1 VLLSCVPEIDP
12 TSIQPNQLINW
23 VFFKTYIIVHEMDD
37 TKVDVLLSPRGR
49 DSQLDHFMFYIFLWR
64 MILGYLKTYLSVKS
78 LITKK
83 TPNQVRTSSTRPT
96 C

>member
-1 VLLSCVPEIDP
+1 
-12 TSIQPNQLINW
+12 
-23 VFFKTYIIVHEMDD
+23 MDD